1 MKDFNELTLADV
13 ALNEKGSI
21 ISGPFGSNIS
31 SKFFVKQGVPV
42 IRGNNLTI
50 NNKSKFIDSDFVYV
64 SKEKAKELNCFAICE
79 DIIFTAAG
87 TIGQVGIIEKNSKYQ
102 SYVISNKQMRVRLDK
117 RKVNP
122 YYVYYWLS
130 SSWVTKGLIKKNTG
144 STVPLINLGII
155 KSIKIN
161 LPKERYL
168 QDNIANLLNNLDKK
182 IELNNRINTEL
193 EAMAKTLYDYWF
205 VQFDFPNE
213 EGKPY
218 KSSGGKMVYNS
229 ILKREIPLGWKTESI
244 LNNCNI
250 IDCLHSKKPDLVWE
264 SENYY
269 LLQLENI
276 LDNGLIDISEKY
288 YVSQKDYF
296 IWTSRIE
303 LKQHD
308 IVMTN
313 AGRTA
318 AFAQIPNHIN
328 CGIGRN
334 ITAIRPINISPNY
347 FFLSLSS
354 IDIQRQ
360 ILTSLDNGAFFKSFN
375 VRGIKALQ
383 LLRPINKIEHKFE
396 NTIKGIIDK
405 RNLLVKENSELKKLR
420 DWLLPMLM
428 NGQVTVR

>member
-1 MKDFNELTLADV
+1 MSKKYSNLTSLLA
-13 ALNEKGSI
+13 
-21 ISGPFGSNIS
+21 NIVDNRGKS
-31 SKFFVKQGVPV
+31 VPV
-42 IRGNNLTI
+42 SDTGFPLIATNCIKHSSIYPTFENIRYVNDDIKNNWFRTHPEP
-50 NNKSKFIDSDFVYV
+50 N
-64 SKEKAKELNCFAICE
+64 
-79 DIIFTAAG
+79 DIIFVNKG
-87 TIGQVGIIEKNSKYQ
+87 TPGRVCLVPDPVSFCFAQDMIGFRCDPEKIDYQYLFAILRSEYIQKKIENYHVGL
-102 SYVISNKQMRVRLDK
+102 VIPHFKKGDLDSLNIP
-117 RKVNP
+117 RMASRAEELAIGEL
-122 YYVYYWLS
+122 YLTLS
-130 SSWVTKGLIKKNTG
+130 
-144 STVPLINLGII
+144 
-155 KSIKIN
+155 
-161 LPKERYL
+161 
-168 QDNIANLLNNLDKK
+168 KK
-182 IELNNRINTEL
+182 IELNNRINAEL

-396 NTIKGIIDK
+396 DTIKGIIDK

>member
-1 MKDFNELTLADV
+1 MSKIAIGKRVSFEYGFAVRVDKKL
-13 ALNEKGSI
+13 
-21 ISGPFGSNIS
+21 SGNYPVFGSNGITGYINSYKVEEPSVIIGRKGSVGKIAFS
-31 SKFFVKQGVPV
+31 SKPFTPTDTAYYLSIKD
-42 IRGNNLTI
+42 
-50 NNKSKFIDSDFVYV
+50 KSKDDMQFWFYFLQLLGL
-64 SKEKAKELNCFAICE
+64 EKLNSHSAVPGLSRELAYLLEVKIP
-79 DIIFTAAG
+79 
-87 TIGQVGIIEKNSKYQ
+87 EKNDQ
-102 SYVISNKQMRVRLDK
+102 
-117 RKVNP
+117 
-122 YYVYYWLS
+122 
-130 SSWVTKGLIKKNTG
+130 IK
-144 STVPLINLGII
+144 
-155 KSIKIN
+155 
-161 LPKERYL
+161 
-168 QDNIANLLNNLDKK
+168 IANLLSKFDKK
-182 IELNNRINTEL
+182 IELNNRINAEL
-193 EAMAKTLYDYWF
+193 EDMAKTLYDYWF

-229 ILKREIPLGWKTESI
+229 TLKREIPLGWKTESI

-396 NTIKGIIDK
+396 DTIKGIIDK
-405 RNLLVKENSELKKLR
+405 RNLLVKENFELKKLR

-428 NGQVTVR
+428 NGQVTVK

>member
-182 IELNNRINTEL
+182 IELNNRINAEL

-396 NTIKGIIDK
+396 DTIKGIIDK
-405 RNLLVKENSELKKLR
+405 RNLLVKENFELKKLR

-428 NGQVTVR
+428 NGQVTVK